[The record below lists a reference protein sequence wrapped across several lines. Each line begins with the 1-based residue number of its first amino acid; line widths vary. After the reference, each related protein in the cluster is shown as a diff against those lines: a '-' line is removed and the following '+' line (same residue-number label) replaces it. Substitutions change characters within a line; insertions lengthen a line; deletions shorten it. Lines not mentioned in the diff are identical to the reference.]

1 MRRRHLRA
9 LASAAFGGLVQTKVH
24 FSTSNKVI
32 VGASALI
39 SAIHTTDFIFYGQE
53 IRNLLGAAGFAMLA
67 YGTLRSEN
75 QFAHITRWSLNN
87 YLRRCL
93 AATGLV
99 LIMASYLFK
108 WLG

>member
-9 LASAAFGGLVQTKVH
+9 LASAAFGGRVQTKVH

-53 IRNLLGAAGFAMLA
+53 IRNLLGAAGFAMLE
-67 YGTLRSEN
+67 RSEAKIN
-75 QFAHITRWSLNN
+75 SLT
-87 YLRRCL
+87 LQGGRSIIICD
-93 AATGLV
+93 AAWPQRV
-99 LIMASYLFK
+99 WY
-108 WLG
+108 